1 MVGRGDQHVEDLDHG
16 ESIRAPTQWHKLIHA
31 TVLSVPV
38 GRTIL
43 RDADSARLMTMTT
56 GFHWRPTT
64 EEWIF
69 L

>member
-16 ESIRAPTQWHKLIHA
+16 ESIRAPTQRHKLIHA

-38 GRTIL
+38 GPPRTVSPRRRL
-43 RDADSARLMTMTT
+43 RSIDATMTT

-64 EEWIF
+64 EE
-69 L
+69 